1 MAFVVDTE
9 VACAKIQSSDED
21 ESEKLSWRCWFRT
34 LFAASGPLMVF
45 LYTGV
50 AEAHSAVLLHQLKK
64 EDSHIPVTTDEA
76 TWIASLGILLA
87 PISAL
92 LAGPVLDAFGR
103 KKGLLSFFLSMGLGF
118 CVVAFAEEVYHIYIG
133 RCICAIAI
141 GLEVTSVVYLAEIC
155 TKRQRSCFLSLTAPF
170 FSLGVALVYLVGGYL
185 PWQMAATIFSLSSF
199 GFFVIQCFAPESPA
213 WLFKTGQIEAST
225 KSLRKLGRSH
235 ENILHELDLLTL
247 STRTRSGKF
256 HLRAFLEPTVWKP
269 FLILS
274 IFHFITNAA
283 GVFDVLYYTVDFVK
297 AFGLTVDPLIFTVLL
312 AVARFT
318 TNCTLGAYFLV
329 SVPRKFTTAFSGF
342 IMAAS
347 LLGSTV
353 YEYAYRD
360 LAEKPLQWIP
370 VTLTVIAIVASAMGM
385 NFLPWIMPG
394 EMFPL
399 QVRGAM
405 TGASFLV
412 GTFCTFVSLKI
423 YGSTSKRSVFGVCCC
438 GLHYLPSQERYSGYW
453 SCQRLRI
460 RHCTR

>member
-1 MAFVVDTE
+1 MVS
-9 VACAKIQSSDED
+9 IG
-21 ESEKLSWRCWFRT
+21 EKWNLHFDFILRVKLMRLQETMMSMR
-34 LFAASGPLMVF
+34 LPYFA
-45 LYTGV
+45 
-50 AEAHSAVLLHQLKK
+50 
-64 EDSHIPVTTDEA
+64 
-76 TWIASLGILLA
+76 ASLGILLA